1 MVRFRRRVLDYYRK
15 HGRTFPWRPPSLKL
29 RKDGSCDPYRILVSE
44 IMLQQTQTDRV
55 VAYYGRFLKQFPTV
69 AALARAPLRDVLRVW
84 QGLGYNRRALM
95 LKRLAEAV
103 VEKHRGR
110 LPKTEAELR
119 ALPGI
124 GPYTAAA
131 VCAFAY
137 NYPTV
142 FIETNIRTVFLHH
155 FFPRQR
161 AVSDTELTPFVA
173 ATVDQKNPR
182 EWYAALMDY
191 GAFLKKQYPNPSRR
205 SAHHARQTKFE
216 GSDRQIRGA
225 IIRILTGAP
234 GLSMAVLARTVTAKP
249 ARVEEMVRALKAEGF
264 IAQRNGKYS
273 IV

>member
-1 MVRFRRRVLDYYRK
+1 LDYYRK
-15 HGRTFPWRPPSLKL
+15 HERTFPWRPPSLKL

-44 IMLQQTQTDRV
+44 IMLQQTQTERV
-55 VAYYGRFLKQFPTV
+55 VPFYAKFLKAFPTI

-95 LKRLAEAV
+95 LKRLAEVV

-137 NYPTV
+137 NHPAV

-155 FFPRQR
+155 FFPKKKRVMDAQ
-161 AVSDTELTPFVA
+161 LLPLVA

-182 EWYAALMDY
+182 EWYWALMDY
-191 GAFLKKQYPNPSRR
+191 GVFLKKKHGNANRR
-205 SAHHARQTKFE
+205 SAHYMAQTKFE

-225 IIRILTGAP
+225 IIRALTRTPRMTRA
-234 GLSMAVLARTVTAKP
+234 ALARTVVVEP
-249 ARVEEMVRALKAEGF
+249 ARVAKIIAALKAEGF
-264 IAQRNGKYS
+264 IGERQGKYT
-273 IV
+273 IM